1 MPSDW
6 FESVYTRERDCLDG
20 SVQTLHH
27 FLDHLL
33 GPDAA
38 ADDDDDDVKCSMSNI
53 GLIMSLR
60 SLHLRCWTL
69 MKRGAISDTDGKK
82 DRQTDRQ
89 TERDREGGGR
99 KRCDFFCG
107 IIQSCNN
114 LDIPS
119 LSMYLSFMLPVSP
132 VCARL
137 SLFLIRWT
145 SKKKKKNGE
154 EEEEGGGGENK

>member
-89 TERDREGGGR
+89 RERDREGGG
-99 KRCDFFCG
+99 K
-107 IIQSCNN
+107 
-114 LDIPS
+114 
-119 LSMYLSFMLPVSP
+119 
-132 VCARL
+132 
-137 SLFLIRWT
+137 
-145 SKKKKKNGE
+145 E
-154 EEEEGGGGENK
+154 EV